1 MEEAVL
7 HWSGKSVKAI
17 KHTQLSTLIYI
28 NSFDLLM
35 IIGLVVAWSAWLS
48 PPPLYMY
55 VYSYTI
61 ITQE

>member
-1 MEEAVL
+1 MCITSGVEEAVL

-35 IIGLVVAWSAWLS
+35 IIGLVAAWSV
-48 PPPLYMY
+48 PPPLNM
-55 VYSYTI
+55 
-61 ITQE
+61 